1 MVDALGDQI
10 KDYFNEAYPYF
21 IASHQQKPAE
31 ELVSNHVFSLIFKIN
46 LGKAE
51 ERSVPAG

>member
-1 MVDALGDQI
+1 MVDALGDQV

-31 ELVSNHVFSLIFKIN
+31 ELVSKHFFLIFKMN

-51 ERSVPAG
+51 ERSVSAG